1 MRLER
6 YGLKWN
12 GPENFVATEMPD
24 GHWTPWHKA
33 KEVIDNLANYQKGAA
48 TDLVAYNKMITE
60 LETKLQETIE
70 NAMTQ
75 AHTLRV
81 INNGLEAENIRLKM
95 SIEFGLKEF
104 AKRCNAMESD
114 Q

>member
-1 MRLER
+1 MDIGRPGTRLKR
-6 YGLKWN
+6 LS
-12 GPENFVATEMPD
+12 
-24 GHWTPWHKA
+24 
-33 KEVIDNLANYQKGAA
+33 IILRII
-48 TDLVAYNKMITE
+48 NKMITE